1 MQKDASKQT
10 HKKMN
15 SKELKQLYANNL
27 ISIKE
32 FIKGLSL
39 LEAQSPLALNF
50 IEALQMKALN
60 RTTQA
65 TQLNQNQN
73 KTKDGT
79 K

>member
-1 MQKDASKQT
+1 MQKDASKQI

-15 SKELKQLYANNL
+15 NKELKQLYANNL

-65 TQLNQNQN
+65 TQINQNQN

>member
-1 MQKDASKQT
+1 MQKDASRLN

-15 SKELKQLYANNL
+15 SKDLQKLYSKNL

-39 LEAQSPLALNF
+39 LEAKSPLALNF

-60 RTTQA
+60 RTEEE
-65 TQLNQNQN
+65 N

-79 K
+79 KE

>member
-1 MQKDASKQT
+1 MQKDASKQI

>member
-1 MQKDASKQT
+1 
-10 HKKMN
+10 MN
-15 SKELKQLYANNL
+15 NKELKQLYANNL

-65 TQLNQNQN
+65 TQINQNQN

>member
-15 SKELKQLYANNL
+15 NKELKQLYANNL

-65 TQLNQNQN
+65 TQTNQNQN

>member
-1 MQKDASKQT
+1 MRKDASKQP

-39 LEAQSPLALNF
+39 LEANSPLASSF
-50 IEALQMKALN
+50 IEALRMKALS
-60 RTTQA
+60 RTKEE
-65 TQLNQNQN
+65 N

-79 K
+79 KQ